1 VDNQIASPEGKKT
14 YKEWSREDVMACIL
28 SPLAYFLITVG
39 TPLLLLN
46 QWTGWLITFISLV
59 VIAAMFIIIDPKLKA
74 LSEEFEKKQ
83 KGYLEELDKII
94 EWKSNP

>member
-1 VDNQIASPEGKKT
+1 VDNQTTSPEGKKT
-14 YKEWSREDVMACIL
+14 YKEWSREDVIACIL

-46 QWTGWLITFISLV
+46 QWIGWLTILIGLV

-74 LSEEFEKKQ
+74 LSDEFEKKQ
-83 KGYLEELDKII
+83 KAYLEELDKII